1 MNLLTILYLFVSG
14 LSTNPGHAHVSLS
27 EVNFPISINC
37 TPVIDTNDIIII
49 SLDQVGIF
57 GNTVEIPVFIQSD
70 EVINALD
77 FSILLDSSNLEYE
90 SVIDH
95 TGNLQY
101 ASFFNPNDL
110 KLRFT
115 SNSFSSYPVDPEKVI
130 SVRFKVL
137 SDLLKRTD
145 FQMLTGYL
153 NGERCKIEIQMQGD
167 EIAVSNKEII
177 TNEIL
182 ITPNPVTDMMYV
194 QAGEQGLLD
203 MFDLQGHQVI
213 SGKTLSAG
221 EINSIDVQRLPRG
234 SYTVRIINADH
245 KVKTQQIILQ

>member
-1 MNLLTILYLFVSG
+1 MTLLSIVYLFIASLTAYPAGVFTT
-14 LSTNPGHAHVSLS
+14 LPGVDL
-27 EVNFPISINC
+27 PGDINSA
-37 TPVIDTNDIIII
+37 PVIDTNDIIVI

-115 SNSFSSYPVDPEKVI
+115 SNSFSTYPVDPEKVI

-137 SDLLKRTD
+137 SDLLKRSD

-153 NGERCKIEIQMQGD
+153 NGERCKIEIQSQGD
-167 EIAVSNKEII
+167 EIAVSSKEI
-177 TNEIL
+177 TTDEIF

-194 QAGEQGLLD
+194 QAGEQGSLD

-213 SGKTLSAG
+213 SGKTLSGG
-221 EINSIDVQRLPRG
+221 EINSIDVQRFPRG
-234 SYTVRIINADH
+234 SYTVRIIHADH

>member
-1 MNLLTILYLFVSG
+1 MTLLTILYLFISG
-14 LSTNPGHAHVSLS
+14 LSTNPGQMHASLS
-27 EVNFPISINC
+27 EVDFPVNINC
-37 TPVIDTNDIIII
+37 APVIDTNDIIVI
-49 SLDQVGIF
+49 SLDQVSIF

-70 EVINALD
+70 DVINALD

-115 SNSFSSYPVDPEKVI
+115 SNSFSTYPVDPEKVI

-137 SDLLKRTD
+137 SDILKLAD

-153 NGERCKIEIQMQGD
+153 NGERCKIEIQ
-167 EIAVSNKEII
+167 S
-177 TNEIL
+177 
-182 ITPNPVTDMMYV
+182 
-194 QAGEQGLLD
+194 
-203 MFDLQGHQVI
+203 
-213 SGKTLSAG
+213 
-221 EINSIDVQRLPRG
+221 
-234 SYTVRIINADH
+234 
-245 KVKTQQIILQ
+245 